1 MARRRSLTTF
11 NLSFLDIMSCGF
23 GAVVLIFLM
32 MDHASRI
39 YSEEINRDSLAE
51 VNLLDEDIREGE
63 ENRVRARNSIALVDQ
78 QMAEAQGLSRRIM
91 EEIKA
96 IEDERTASLDESSAQ
111 QQHINALK
119 SDLKSLE
126 QEKKR
131 LEAEEDNR
139 KGQQVRRFVGEGDRQ
154 YLTGLKLGGHRIL
167 VLLDTSASMLDHT
180 IVNIIRRRNM
190 SDAVKLRSEKWQ
202 RALETVDWL
211 TTQLPANSWYQIY
224 TFNTAVSPALKGTLG
239 DWLQVSDAKQMGE
252 AIKNLKGLIPDKGTS
267 LYQLFAQV
275 RRLAPRPDNI
285 ILITDGLPTQGDRK
299 PHSATVSGQ
308 ERERLFKQALKELP
322 TGIPVNVI
330 LMPMEGDPLAASSF
344 WKLAMTTG
352 GAFIAPSKDWP

>member
-1 MARRRSLTTF
+1 
-11 NLSFLDIMSCGF
+11 MSCGF

-32 MDHASRI
+32 MDHASRV
-39 YSEEINRDSLAE
+39 YSEEINRDLLAE

-63 ENRVRARNSIALVDQ
+63 ENRVRARNSIARVDQ
-78 QMAEAQGLSRRIM
+78 QMAEAKGLSRRIM
-91 EEIKA
+91 EQVRA
-96 IEDERTASLDESSAQ
+96 VESELAVYLEESPAQ

-119 SDLKSLE
+119 SELKSLE
-126 QEKKR
+126 EEKKR
-131 LEAEEDNR
+131 LQAEKDTR

-154 YLTGLKLGGHRIL
+154 YLTGLKLGGHRVL
-167 VLLDTSASMLDHT
+167 VLLDTSASMLDNT

-190 SDAVKLRSEKWQ
+190 SDAVKLRSQKWQ
-202 RALETVDWL
+202 RALGTVDWL

-239 DWLQVSDAKQMGE
+239 DWLKVSDAEQMS
-252 AIKNLKGLIPDKGTS
+252 AAVKNLKGLIPDKGTS
-267 LYQLFAQV
+267 LHHLFAQIS
-275 RRLAPRPDNI
+275 RLAPRPDNI
-285 ILITDGLPTQGDRK
+285 ILITDGLPTQGERK
-299 PHSATVSGQ
+299 PRSTTVSGQ
-308 ERERLFKQALKELP
+308 DREKLFKQALKELP

-344 WKLAMTTG
+344 WKLAMATG